1 MAPSRGISQAE
12 NGPYREASSR
22 STASGRN
29 PRTARY
35 TPSEKPRVL
44 PVVGMI
50 GAPLLLV
57 GTAAVLFGVVGRT
70 SLLPVVLGIPIA
82 LWESPTGTST
92 TAAPAAAR

>member
-1 MAPSRGISQAE
+1 MALSRGISQAE
-12 NGPYREASSR
+12 NGPLPRGKQPIHGLRPE
-22 STASGRN
+22 